1 MEKDINTDVV
11 IIGAGLTGISMACS
25 LAQNDIN
32 TLIIESSD
40 IKKIRSIK
48 SDGRTCAI
56 SQGSA
61 KIFEQMDIWNEMSKN
76 SQDILDIRVTDDESP
91 LFAHYDHK
99 MVGDKP
105 MGYIIENYHIRDTLF
120 KKSEKYKNLKILD
133 KTKYKT
139 INFSSNN
146 ADILLENG
154 SRITS
159 KLVIGADGRNSNI
172 RKIAGIKNS
181 TYDYEQTGI
190 VCTVKHELNHNGVA
204 IEKFLPAGPFAIL
217 PMKGGHHSS
226 LVWTEPTEL
235 APIYMEMSNKEFLE
249 QIQIRFSG
257 YLGKLELTSDRFSY
271 PLSLN
276 LAKKY
281 TANRL
286 ALIGDAAHG
295 MHPIAGQGFNLGIRD
310 IPVLTKLISNA
321 KKTGYDI
328 GKEHVLKEYEEMR
341 KLDSISLL
349 ATTHALTRLFSN
361 NILAI
366 KHSRR
371 IGLATVNK
379 IAPLKKFF
387 IKHAMG
393 EFL

>member
-1 MEKDINTDVV
+1 MAKDIQTDIV
-11 IIGAGLTGISMACS
+11 IIGAGLTGISMACA
-25 LAQNDIN
+25 LAQNN
-32 TLIIESSD
+32 VGVTIIESSD

-56 SQGSA
+56 SHGSS
-61 KIFEQMDIWNEMSKN
+61 KIFEKMDIWKNMSKN
-76 SQDILDIRVTDDESP
+76 SQAILDIRVTDGESP
-91 LFAHYDHK
+91 LFVHYDHK
-99 MVGDKP
+99 MVGDEP
-105 MGYIIENYHIRDTLF
+105 MGYIIENYHIRDALF
-120 KKSEKYKNLKILD
+120 KKAEKYNNLKILD
-133 KTKYKT
+133 KAKYKSIEFNQNNVD
-139 INFSSNN
+139 IN
-146 ADILLENG
+146 LESG
-154 SRITS
+154 QKITS
-159 KLVIGADGRNSNI
+159 KLLIGADGRNSNV

-181 TYDYEQTGI
+181 SYDYKQTGI

-217 PMKGGHHSS
+217 PMHGGHHSS

-235 APIYMEMSNKEFLE
+235 APIYMKMSDKEFLE

-257 YLGKLELTSDRFSY
+257 YLGKLELTGDRFSY
-271 PLSLN
+271 PLALN
-276 LAKKY
+276 LAKHY

-310 IPVLTKLISNA
+310 IPVLTKLINEA
-321 KKTGYDI
+321 KKTGGDLGSNY
-328 GKEHVLKEYEEMR
+328 VLKEYEEMR

-361 NILAI
+361 NIAPI

-379 IAPLKKFF
+379 IKPLKKFF
-387 IKHAMG
+387 MKHAMG
-393 EFL
+393 EF